1 MSENK
6 LPATTGEQ
14 QKVDKAMA
22 LKFLDAM
29 GLGTHLSPA
38 QKEQFVEVAIAFN
51 LNPFKREIH
60 ASVYQKWNPN
70 TREKEPVLSIITG
83 YEVYLKRAERIG
95 TLEGWHARTE
105 GTVEKGDLKAVITIH
120 KKGWKIPFEHEV
132 DYSEYVQTRTDKDG
146 RVVPNAMWG
155 GKPKTMIKKVVTAQG
170 FRLAFPD
177 EMGGMPYTSDE
188 LPDTMTG
195 GEVRDIT
202 PGKAGAAPA
211 AGGFKRAEA
220 VDAEVV
226 DDKGKTAAAVAK
238 PAQQAHAAQEA
249 GKPAGEAKPSAEE
262 LKAQADAKRA
272 ELKKQQEEEAAAGIQ
287 KFTGIIT
294 NVTRVKSIP
303 NTCRV
308 FMDDRVFMCVDMML
322 AELLNGLKGKKVIV
336 SYITEGENIN
346 TIKGA
351 EELK

>member
-1 MSENK
+1 MNEKN
-6 LPATTGEQ
+6 LPATTGDH
-14 QKVDKAMA
+14 QKVDKALA

-29 GLGTHLSPA
+29 GLGTHLTAA

-70 TREKEPVLSIITG
+70 TQQKEPVLSIITG

-105 GTVEKGDLKAVITIH
+105 GSVKDGTLKGIITIH
-120 KKGWKIPFEHEV
+120 KKGWEIPFEHEV
-132 DYSEYVQTRTDKDG
+132 DYSEYVQTKSDG
-146 RVVPNAMWG
+146 TPNAMWG

-177 EMGGMPYTSDE
+177 EFDGMPYTSDE
-188 LPDTMTG
+188 PLDSMID
-195 GEVRDIT
+195 EVRDIT
-202 PGKAGAAPA
+202 PGKPA
-211 AGGFKRAEA
+211 QPAQAGGFKRAEA
-220 VDAEVV
+220 TDAEIV
-226 DDKGKTAAAVAK
+226 DDKGKPAAAAAK
-238 PAQQAHAAQEA
+238 PAQPTPAAQET
-249 GKPAGEAKPSAEE
+249 GKPAEQQAAQPEASAEE
-262 LKAQADAKRA
+262 LKARTEAKRK
-272 ELKKQQEEEAAAGIQ
+272 ELKDREQAEAAGGIQ
-287 KFTGIIT
+287 KYSGLVS

-308 FMDDRVFMCVDMML
+308 FIDDRVFMCIDMML
-322 AELLNGLKGKKVIV
+322 AELLNDLKGKRVMV
-336 SYITEGENIN
+336 SFTTDGENIS